1 MSISKKGE
9 GIEMKV
15 KEIIRELDWLREEL
29 IGRNKMIPTPY
40 GEKPIVYLD
49 YTASGRN
56 LFFIENHLNKIRQY
70 YANSHT
76 EDDFTGKTMTILL
89 HEAEKRVKKSVNA
102 GKHGKIIFTESG
114 TTGGITRLQQILGVY
129 LSPATRERYDLFLD
143 SCLSR
148 RGVKTSDCHDALL
161 HYIDHHKPI
170 VFVSPYEHH
179 SNEIMWRQ
187 TLCDVQEVVLD
198 KDGYIDLEALDRI
211 VSDPKYQ
218 DRPKIGSFSAGSNV
232 TGLLSDTYAIA
243 RILHKHNC
251 LACFDF
257 AACGPYVG
265 IDMNHDEESYYD
277 AIFFSPHKFLGGPG
291 SSGVLIFNENIY
303 RSDLPPSI
311 AAGGTVDYVSKTK
324 ELYVTDIETREKP
337 GTPGILQALRVSLAM
352 DLKEKVGLT
361 NIEAIEKYFMK
372 RFYEELVDEDNIEFL
387 GETDPDKKV
396 GIIPFNIK
404 FEDEGKIIH
413 PKFATKLLNDLF
425 GIQTRAGCSCAG
437 PYGHLIMHIE
447 RELSE
452 RYMKVIQAKHLAG
465 LKPGWIRLN
474 IHYILSEEEFEYTI
488 NAIRFISRNAV
499 KFLGQYNFDIYTG
512 EWNHVS
518 EKGFDPLID
527 LAIDNALRSEQIVKN
542 KQRSFKEVY
551 QENLDKA
558 EAIAQSLPASDY
570 HVFDQDFKE
579 LVYFPVVNIVKNPQ

>member
-1 MSISKKGE
+1 
-9 GIEMKV
+9 MKV
-15 KEIIRELDWLREEL
+15 KEIIRELEWLRQEL
-29 IGRNKMIPTPY
+29 IGRNIMIPTPY

-76 EDDFTGKTMTILL
+76 EDDFTGKTVTYLL
-89 HEAEKRVKKSVNA
+89 HEAERRIKKSVHA
-102 GKHGKIIFTESG
+102 GEHGKIIFTESG

-129 LSPATRERYDLFLD
+129 LSPATRERYDLFLE
-143 SCLSR
+143 SCLAR
-148 RGVKTSDCHDALL
+148 KGVDKSSCHEALL
-161 HYIDHHKPI
+161 HYIDYHKPI

-179 SNEIMWRQ
+179 SNEIMWRR
-187 TLCDVQEVVLD
+187 TLCDVREVELD
-198 KDGYIDLEALDRI
+198 NEGHIDLEVLDRI
-211 VSDPKYQ
+211 VSDPKYK

-243 RILHKHNC
+243 RILHKNNC

-257 AACGPYVG
+257 AACGPYVE

-291 SSGVLIFNENIY
+291 SSGVLIFNKNIY

-311 AAGGTVDYVSKTK
+311 AAGGTVDYVSKTT
-324 ELYVTDIETREKP
+324 ELYVADIETREKP
-337 GTPGILQALRVSLAM
+337 GTPGILQALRVSLAVE
-352 DLKEKVGLT
+352 LKEKVGLP
-361 NIEAIEKYFMK
+361 NIEAIEKYFMT
-372 RFYEELVDEDNIEFL
+372 RFYAEIGKEENIVFL

-404 FEDEGKIIH
+404 FNNDGKIIH

-447 RELSE
+447 KELSE
-452 RYMKVIQAKHLAG
+452 KYMKVIQTKHLAG

-474 IHYILSEEEFEYTI
+474 MHYVLSEEEFEYTLE
-488 NAIRFISRNAV
+488 AIRFISRNAV
-499 KFLGQYNFDIYTG
+499 KFLSQYNFNMYTG
-512 EWNHVS
+512 EWNHIS
-518 EKGFDPLID
+518 EKGFDQIVD
-527 LAIDNALRSEQIVKN
+527 LDINRALQTEQIVKSEI
-542 KQRSFKEVY
+542 KPFTEIY
-551 QENLDKA
+551 QENLKQA
-558 EAIAQSLPASDY
+558 EKIAQGLSEGVY
-570 HVFDQDFKE
+570 HVFDQDFQE
-579 LVYFPVVNIVKNPQ
+579 LVFFPVVNIVKNPQ

>member
-1 MSISKKGE
+1 MQI
-9 GIEMKV
+9 
-15 KEIIRELDWLREEL
+15 KEIIRELEWLRQEL
-29 IGRNKMIPTPY
+29 IGRNIMIPTPY

-56 LFFIENHLNKIRQY
+56 LYFIENHLNKIRQY

-76 EDDFTGKTMTILL
+76 EDDFTGKMMTLLL
-89 HEAEKRVKKSVNA
+89 HEAERRIKKAVHA
-102 GKHGKIIFTESG
+102 GEHGKIIFTESG

-129 LSPATRERYDLFLD
+129 LPPATRERYDMFLE
-143 SCLSR
+143 SCLVR
-148 RGVKTSDCHDALL
+148 KGVEKSSCHDALL
-161 HYIDHHKPI
+161 HYIDYHKPI

-179 SNEIMWRQ
+179 SNEIMWRR
-187 TLCDVQEVVLD
+187 TLCNVQEVELD
-198 KDGYIDLEALDRI
+198 KDGHIDLKVLNRI
-211 VSDPKYQ
+211 VSDPEYK

-243 RILHKHNC
+243 RILHKNNC

-311 AAGGTVDYVSKTK
+311 AAGGTVDYVSKST

-337 GTPGILQALRVSLAM
+337 GTPGIMQALRVSLAVE
-352 DLKEKVGLT
+352 LKEKVGLL
-361 NIEAIEKYFMK
+361 NIEAIEKYFMT
-372 RFYEELVDEDNIEFL
+372 RFYAELESEENIVFL
-387 GETDPDKKV
+387 GETDPGKKV

-404 FEDEGKIIH
+404 FNNDGKIIH

-447 RELSE
+447 KELSD
-452 RYMKVIQAKHLAG
+452 RYMKVIQTKHLAG

-474 IHYILSEEEFEYTI
+474 VHYILSEEEFEYTVE
-488 NAIRFISRNAV
+488 AIRFISRNAV
-499 KFLGQYNFDIYTG
+499 KFLGQYNFNMYTG
-512 EWNHVS
+512 EWNHIS
-518 EKGFDPLID
+518 KKGFD
-527 LAIDNALRSEQIVKN
+527 QIVDLDIDRALQTEPIVKSEIKSFTEIYQN
-542 KQRSFKEVY
+542 NLKQ
-551 QENLDKA
+551 A
-558 EAIAQSLPASDY
+558 EEIAQGLSESVY
-570 HVFDQDFKE
+570 HVFDQDFQE

>member
-1 MSISKKGE
+1 MQ
-9 GIEMKV
+9 V
-15 KEIIRELDWLREEL
+15 KEIIKELDWLRQEL
-29 IGRNKMIPTPY
+29 IGRNIMIPTPY

-76 EDDFTGKTMTILL
+76 EDDFTGKTVTLLL
-89 HEAEKRVKKSVNA
+89 HEAEKRIKKAVHA
-102 GKHGKIIFTESG
+102 GEHGKIIFTESG

-129 LSPATRERYDLFLD
+129 LSPATRERYDLFLE
-143 SCLSR
+143 SCLAR
-148 RGVKTSDCHDALL
+148 QGVDKSSCHDALL
-161 HYIDHHKPI
+161 HYIDYHKPI

-179 SNEIMWRQ
+179 SNEIMWRR
-187 TLCDVQEVVLD
+187 TLCDVQEVELD
-198 KDGYIDLEALDRI
+198 KDGYIDLKTLGRI
-211 VSDPKYQ
+211 VSDPKYK

-243 RILHKHNC
+243 RILHKNNC

-311 AAGGTVDYVSKTK
+311 AAGGTVDYVSKTT

-337 GTPGILQALRVSLAM
+337 GTPGILQALRISLAV
-352 DLKEKVGLT
+352 DLKEKVGLL
-361 NIEAIEKYFMK
+361 NIEAIEKYFMT
-372 RFYEELVDEDNIEFL
+372 RFYAELGSEDNIVFL

-404 FEDEGKIIH
+404 FNDDGKIIH

-447 RELSE
+447 KELSE
-452 RYMKVIQAKHLAG
+452 KYMKVIQTKHLAG

-474 IHYILSEEEFEYTI
+474 MHYILSEEEFNYTVE
-488 NAIRFISRNAV
+488 AIRFLSRNAV
-499 KFLGQYNFDIYTG
+499 RFLGQYNFNMYSG
-512 EWNHVS
+512 EWNHIS
-518 EKGFDPLID
+518 EKGFDQIVNLDI
-527 LAIDNALRSEQIVKN
+527 NEALQTEQIVKSEIKPFTEIYQN
-542 KQRSFKEVY
+542 NLKQ
-551 QENLDKA
+551 A
-558 EAIAQSLPASDY
+558 EEIAQGLSESVY
-570 HVFDQDFKE
+570 HVFDQDFQE
-579 LVYFPVVNIVKNPQ
+579 LVYFPVVNIVKNPL

>member
-1 MSISKKGE
+1 MNVE
-9 GIEMKV
+9 
-15 KEIIRELDWLREEL
+15 EIIRELDWLREEL
-29 IGRNKMIPTPY
+29 IGRNKLIPTPY

-89 HEAEKRVKKSVNA
+89 HEAERRVKNAVNA

-143 SCLSR
+143 SCLARKGYERSY
-148 RGVKTSDCHDALL
+148 CHDALL
-161 HYIDHHKPI
+161 HYIDYHKPI

-187 TLCDVQEVVLD
+187 TLCGVKEVELD
-198 KDGYIDLEALDRI
+198 KDGHIDMKALDRI
-211 VSDPKYQ
+211 VSDPKYK

-243 RILHKHNC
+243 RILHRNDC

-291 SSGVLIFNENIY
+291 SSGVLIFNEKIY

-337 GTPGILQALRVSLAM
+337 GTPGILQALRVSMAVE
-352 DLKEKVGLT
+352 LKEKVGLA
-361 NIEAIEKYFMK
+361 NIKAIEKHYMK
-372 RFYEELVDEDNIEFL
+372 RFYHELAEEKNIEFL
-387 GETDPDKKV
+387 GETDPYKKV

-404 FEDEGKIIH
+404 FNNDGKIIH

-447 RELSE
+447 EDLSE
-452 RYMKVIQAKHLAG
+452 KYMKVIETKHLAG

-474 IHYILSEEEFEYTI
+474 MHYILSEEEFNYTLE
-488 NAIRFISRNAV
+488 AIRFISRNAV
-499 KFLGQYNFDIYTG
+499 KFLSQYNFNMYTG
-512 EWNHVS
+512 EWNHIS
-518 EKGFDPLID
+518 EKDFDPLID
-527 LAIDNALRSEQIVKN
+527 LAIDTALRSEMIVKTEL
-542 KQRSFKEVY
+542 KPFKEIY

-558 EAIAQSLPASDY
+558 EEIAQSLPECEF
-570 HVFDQDFKE
+570 HVFDQDFKD
-579 LVYFPVVNIVKNPQ
+579 LVFFPVVNIIKNPR